1 MQSANRLDLGA
12 APGGVASMWD
22 LSGGLTRLDVLQG
35 LLRSFIATGGQ
46 IFQGNTTSVEELR
59 AARRDPGVL
68 PAPDRPGGRL
78 FREVHCARPQ
88 LQDEIINRHRHCV

>member
-1 MQSANRLDLGA
+1 
-12 APGGVASMWD
+12 MWD

-59 AARRDPGVL
+59 AARRDPESYRHLIV
-68 PAPDRPGGRL
+68 RVGGFSAKFTAL
-78 FREVHCARPQ
+78 DPQ